1 MTTSLPISSIN
12 VAERIRRDL
21 GDITSLAESIS
32 SIGLL
37 SPIILNESYTLLAGE
52 RRLEACKSLG
62 WTEIPVIIKS
72 TVSAEADILVEI
84 EENEKRKSFSKEERV
99 LAGMQLEKIEKII
112 AETRMKSGKT
122 DPVVNL
128 PQGHQAPKV
137 RDIVAAKLNMSGSQY
152 DHEKYIYNHKDDLDP
167 QVYADWNS
175 GVLSTNA
182 VYKEIK
188 ELSTPKKKK
197 KSSKPKEII
206 KEVQVVPED
215 YEEIQEAL
223 SKAKSELNEYIDKYN
238 LEKKNGFNARLA
250 NTNLKDEIERL
261 TNEINNI
268 KKETDTSGIVMRL
281 NEALAEN
288 AELKAEN
295 EQLRE
300 DTETFNNAAYLERE
314 KKDVYRAVDGT
325 DQLHTLCAKIR
336 DMIEEDL
343 APMKFRRCFE
353 RVGVSNVATENFKDM
368 LELVKTWT
376 QEMDSILNKTDGKV
390 IDMEARII

>member
-52 RRLEACKSLG
+52 RRLEACKSIG

-112 AETRMKSGKT
+112 AETRMKSREIA
-122 DPVVNL
+122 PEANL
-128 PQGHQAPKV
+128 PQGRAPQV
-137 RDIVAAKLNMSGSQY
+137 RDIVAEKLNMSARQY
-152 DHEKYIYNHKDDLDP
+152 QYEKYIFNHKDDLDP

-182 VYKEIK
+182 VYNEIK

-206 KEVQVVPED
+206 KEVQVMPED

-261 TNEINNI
+261 TTEINNI

-353 RVGVSNVATENFKDM
+353 RVGVSSVATENFKDM